1 MEQNKKKVANLQS
14 RIRQLTEELE
24 NAKKQHAQEERDLTG
39 KYELADKGY
48 SEALESYD
56 TDMKDQNKQK
66 DIVQKEYEDAAENLK
81 QVREQWNERLEEKRK
96 RDALQEI
103 IDKKKA

>member
-1 MEQNKKKVANLQS
+1 MVKADAEERHKKRKEELQK
-14 RIRQLTEELE
+14 RIRELTEALDI
-24 NAKKQHAQEERDLTG
+24 AKKSHAAEEKDLTG

-48 SEALESYD
+48 RESLEQYD

-81 QVREQWNERLEEKRK
+81 
-96 RDALQEI
+96 
-103 IDKKKA
+103 

>member
-1 MEQNKKKVANLQS
+1 MTN
-14 RIRQLTEELE
+14 
-24 NAKKQHAQEERDLTG
+24 

-66 DIVQKEYEDAAENLK
+66 DIVQKEYCKYAKL
-81 QVREQWNERLEEKRK
+81 LT
-96 RDALQEI
+96 LQEVTCS
-103 IDKKKA
+103 A